1 MDPNP
6 VLPAASQPAPFSIC
20 GPSALHRLLTA
31 HYLQNVSP
39 LSASPT
45 PQSPEDRETLAD
57 AIYAYLV
64 RSPTEFSVF
73 FEITCKQTHVPRDRE
88 RVIEHRRLV
97 YDCPL
102 DNGRHDNIHLSIFSF
117 IKYKLSTPEMVVSHN
132 SGVKPKAICGPD
144 EAPALPVNT
153 FKLNISAPSLFRS
166 LHLDFIKPKAACGPH
181 FGTLSAAL
189 PHHIIE
195 YILDEYVD
203 IASLTTLRRVNR
215 EVRRSI
221 NALPKYQAVM
231 EHAPGVIRAALSIEV
246 ASAFTARDL
255 WLALISKKCT
265 YCSDF
270 GAFIYLPTATR
281 VCFACNLRSPYC
293 LPMDLAAILHYYALD
308 KSDLVRGG
316 VTIASP
322 LPGIYH
328 TLSQD
333 GMNMTGLVDRTA
345 AAKLAAK
352 LYNVG
357 GNVYQ

>member
-1 MDPNP
+1 
-6 VLPAASQPAPFSIC
+6 
-20 GPSALHRLLTA
+20 
-31 HYLQNVSP
+31 
-39 LSASPT
+39 
-45 PQSPEDRETLAD
+45 LAD

-132 SGVKPKAICGPD
+132 SGVKPKAICGPDEAPALPVNTFKLNASGLFRSLPLNLRVKPKAICGPD